1 MILSSLRET
10 KKLAEKIGKKI
21 SKNDTLLF
29 YGEIG
34 VGKTTFVRNLVH
46 FIQQKNKK
54 KKTEVLSPTFNIVYE
69 YKIKNST
76 IMHYDFYRL
85 KNSHEINHLDLFLDN
100 NKVIN
105 LIEWPE
111 LINSKPK
118 NRLELFFSY
127 LKNLDKREVKIEYYG
142 KWKKYDFEKN

>member
-1 MILSSLRET
+1 
-10 KKLAEKIGKKI
+10 
-21 SKNDTLLF
+21 
-29 YGEIG
+29 
-34 VGKTTFVRNLVH
+34 
-46 FIQQKNKK
+46 
-54 KKTEVLSPTFNIVYE
+54 
-69 YKIKNST
+69 
-76 IMHYDFYRL
+76 MHYDFYRL

-111 LINSKPK
+111 LIKSKPK